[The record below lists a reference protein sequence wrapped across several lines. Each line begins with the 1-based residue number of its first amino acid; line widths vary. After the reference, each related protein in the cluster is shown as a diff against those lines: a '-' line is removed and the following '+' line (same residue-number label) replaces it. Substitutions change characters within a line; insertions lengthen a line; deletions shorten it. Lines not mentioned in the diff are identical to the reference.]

1 MEFFTNAREVY
12 RKFEPQVSAQPSY
25 KLVQVT
31 KQCTESELL
40 WLISRG
46 ALTGYIVCLQLDRPI
61 TGVGLITRSL
71 WYLLFCIKVVSLTL
85 TVLL

>member
-12 RKFEPQVSAQPSY
+12 RKFEPQVSAQPSC

-40 WLISRG
+40 L
-46 ALTGYIVCLQLDRPI
+46 AYIQGGFNWIYCL
-61 TGVGLITRSL
+61 
-71 WYLLFCIKVVSLTL
+71 F
-85 TVLL
+85 TVR

>member
-31 KQCTESELL
+31 NKQCTESELL
-40 WLISRG
+40 L
-46 ALTGYIVCLQLDRPI
+46 AYIQGGFNWIYCL
-61 TGVGLITRSL
+61 
-71 WYLLFCIKVVSLTL
+71 F
-85 TVLL
+85 TVR

>member
-1 MEFFTNAREVY
+1 MELFTNAREVY

-40 WLISRG
+40 LSELR
-46 ALTGYIVCLQLDRPI
+46 
-61 TGVGLITRSL
+61 L

-85 TVLL
+85 IVLL

>member
-40 WLISRG
+40 LSELR
-46 ALTGYIVCLQLDRPI
+46 
-61 TGVGLITRSL
+61 L

-85 TVLL
+85 IVLL